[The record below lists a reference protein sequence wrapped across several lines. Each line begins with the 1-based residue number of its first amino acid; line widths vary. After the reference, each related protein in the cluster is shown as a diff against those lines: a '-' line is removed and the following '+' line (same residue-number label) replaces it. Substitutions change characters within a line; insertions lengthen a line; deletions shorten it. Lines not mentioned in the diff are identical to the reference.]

1 MWALQVCNFLSYS
14 LSNEEFIN
22 EDIQPYFPL
31 PTYLMTSTEIDA
43 RNRSKE
49 GNSDGNLEVRVSNVD
64 WCGCE
69 NFFLV

>member
-1 MWALQVCNFLSYS
+1 M
-14 LSNEEFIN
+14 
-22 EDIQPYFPL
+22 P
-31 PTYLMTSTEIDA
+31 STEIDA
-43 RNRSKE
+43 GNMSKE